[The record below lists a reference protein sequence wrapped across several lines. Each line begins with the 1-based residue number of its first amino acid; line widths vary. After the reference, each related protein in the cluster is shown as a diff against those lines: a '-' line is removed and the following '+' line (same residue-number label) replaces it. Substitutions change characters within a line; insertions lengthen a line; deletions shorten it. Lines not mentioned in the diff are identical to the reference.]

1 MNRKKRYR
9 RIVPL
14 LPEEIYSSVLDVA
27 TEVKSALDY
36 YKEKNGYT
44 VRDIAIISSMNEKT
58 VQSYFRGESM
68 KLEKLAI
75 LFAAL
80 GKQLKIELVD
90 REPTAGVKEES
101 DEVLT

>member
-1 MNRKKRYR
+1 MNNKKRYR

-14 LPEEIYSSVLDVA
+14 LPEEIYSSVLDI
-27 TEVKSALDY
+27 TKEVKSALWY
-36 YKEKNGYT
+36 YREKSGYT
-44 VRDIAIISSMNEKT
+44 VRDIAIISSMSDKT

-68 KLEKLAI
+68 KMEKLAI
-75 LFAAL
+75 LFAAF
-80 GKQLKIELVD
+80 GKQIKIELVD